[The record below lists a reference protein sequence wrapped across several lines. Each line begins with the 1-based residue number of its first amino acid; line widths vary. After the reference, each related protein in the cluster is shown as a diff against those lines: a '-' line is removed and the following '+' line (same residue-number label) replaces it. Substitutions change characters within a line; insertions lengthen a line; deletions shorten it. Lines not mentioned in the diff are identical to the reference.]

1 MGSAGNTAAE
11 VRHLTINEQS
21 YQLTN
26 DQVNRA
32 KWWEMVGNSEIVK
45 SSINKLSKSE
55 WFKEKTNKKMTL
67 HLEV

>member
-1 MGSAGNTAAE
+1 MGSTGNTAAE
-11 VRHLTINEQS
+11 VRQS
-21 YQLTN
+21 SNDQRYQLTN

>member
-11 VRHLTINEQS
+11 VRQSINDQQ

>member
-11 VRHLTINEQS
+11 VRQSINDQR